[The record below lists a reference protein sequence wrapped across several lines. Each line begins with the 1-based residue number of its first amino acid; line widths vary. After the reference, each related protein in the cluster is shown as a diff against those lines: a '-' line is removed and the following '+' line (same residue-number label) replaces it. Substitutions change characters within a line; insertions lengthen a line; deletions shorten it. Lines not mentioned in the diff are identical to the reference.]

1 MQSGSPVSAATRFQQ
16 WLRIETETKPRVY
29 GQVFESAGLS
39 SLNYWLEIV
48 FSAAIATFG
57 LVLNSPAVI
66 IGAMLISPLMSP
78 IMATGM
84 ALAVGDAYLAIRAAA
99 SLVASVAGAIT
110 LSATIVW
117 LLPFHSPTAEIM
129 ARTNPNL
136 LDLGVAMFSGLAGS
150 LAVSRVGGGA
160 GVTALPGVAIAVALM
175 PPLCTIGFGLGIGG
189 DPEIMGGAGLLFL
202 TNLVAIVGSA
212 FLVFF
217 LVGMN
222 TREVRAEMKKRQDSS
237 SFASR
242 LSRGALDRAF
252 GHAGGMRWRIL
263 ILVVILASISVP
275 LEKAFLQ
282 VSGEAVARST
292 IQTVLGNLAPQ
303 DVLMSRRVQ
312 IGREHISIRLIST
325 RAIPADAIKSAEQT
339 ISERSGRPTSISVQ
353 EVASKSELNEL
364 VGRRDT
370 TEPGPP
376 PVVEKSLEEVR
387 QEILDRITPALTR
400 VWPPEAPL
408 HEFDVAFDSTGLA
421 INAHYQADKDIGE
434 LALGIITRTLRD
446 QLKTPTLVVNPTRMQ
461 NSPPVRKKQ

>member
-1 MQSGSPVSAATRFQQ
+1 MQSGPTVSAPTRFQQ

-99 SLVASVAGAIT
+99 SLVASVAGAVA

-117 LLPFHSPTAEIM
+117 LLPFHSATAEIL

-136 LDLGVAMFSGLAGS
+136 LDLGVAVFSGLAGS

-189 DPEIMGGAGLLFL
+189 DTEIMGGAGLLFL

-222 TREVRAEMKKRQDSS
+222 SQEVRIEIEKRQSGN
-237 SFASR
+237 SFANR
-242 LSRGALDRAF
+242 LSHGVLDRAF

-263 ILVVILASISVP
+263 ILVVILGSIAVP

-282 VSGEAVARST
+282 VSGEAVARNT
-292 IQTVLGNLAPQ
+292 IQTELKNLAPS
-303 DVLMSRRVQ
+303 DVLMSRQVQ

-325 RAIPADAIKSAEQT
+325 RAIAAEAIKRAEQT
-339 ISERSGRPTSISVQ
+339 ISERSGRRTSISVQ
-353 EVASKSELNEL
+353 EVASESELAEL
-364 VGRRDT
+364 VARLQAP
-370 TEPGPP
+370 EPAPP
-376 PVVEKSLEEVR
+376 PAVEKSLEEVR
-387 QEILDRITPALTR
+387 QETLARVTPVLTR

-408 HEFDVAFDSTGLA
+408 QKFDVAFNSTGLA
-421 INAHYQADKDIGE
+421 INALYHADKDIGE
-434 LALGIITRTLRD
+434 LALSVITRTLRD
-446 QLKTPTLVVNPTRMQ
+446 QLKTPTLVVTTTRMQ
-461 NSPPVRKKQ
+461 NARPLPKKR